1 MHNFRLNELLAA
13 DTHLVIDTEDY
24 YLGLNKNALVP
35 WLILV
40 PKTQVIE
47 LFACDPVFK
56 QRIRQTVD
64 NLAAFLQ
71 DYFHADKMNIATLG
85 NVVEQLHIHI
95 IARRY
100 DDFAYPDPIWGKP
113 GFKAYEEKAKQ
124 AIIQSLKDYLA
135 NCQSGR

>member
-1 MHNFRLNELLAA
+1 MENNMQHFQLNELLAA
-13 DTHLVIDTEDY
+13 DTYPVIDSEDY
-24 YLGLNKNALVP
+24 YLGLNKNALVL

-64 NLAAFLQ
+64 DVAFFLQ

-85 NVVEQLHIHI
+85 NVVKQLHIHI
-95 IARRY
+95 IVRRH
-100 DDFAYPDPIWGKP
+100 DDFAYPDPIWGKA
-113 GFKAYEEKAKQ
+113 GFKAYEEKEKQ
-124 AIIQSLKDYLA
+124 AIIQSIKDYLA
-135 NCQSGR
+135 NR